1 MVTFIV
7 DVLDGAL
14 SKGSILYSATN
25 LILPYYWGNK
35 GDLVYLF
42 KNQMKMYN
50 DEVLNPVL
58 YNLKPY

>member
-1 MVTFIV
+1 MFFDEV
-7 DVLDGAL
+7 L
-14 SKGSILYSATN
+14 SKGSILYSTTN

-58 YNLKPY
+58 YNSKPY

>member
-7 DVLDGAL
+7 DVLEWVL

-35 GDLVYLF
+35 GDLVYLL
-42 KNQMKMYN
+42 KNQIKMYN

-58 YNLKPY
+58 YNSKPY

>member
-25 LILPYYWGNK
+25 LILPYYLGNK
-35 GDLVYLF
+35 GDLVYLL

-58 YNLKPY
+58 YNSKPY